1 MPESCLLGPGFLKC
15 SCCLCCCGNQ
25 DLWSEIKRVLPTVS
39 LWSWDGNFVL
49 VARLWVTPVLDNGC
63 DNVCLGNWGKMEGK
77 EVALL
82 LRLPS
87 MGGSK
92 VFNFS
97 DFIGFGAL
105 PLRSVWERLPSG
117 K

>member
-1 MPESCLLGPGFLKC
+1 MR
-15 SCCLCCCGNQ
+15 
-25 DLWSEIKRVLPTVS
+25 RVFPTVS

-63 DNVCLGNWGKMEGK
+63 NDVCLGNCGKMEGK
-77 EVALL
+77 EVAVLL
-82 LRLPS
+82 WLFS

-92 VFNFS
+92 VCNFS

-105 PLRSVWERLPSG
+105 PLRSVWEKLPSG